1 MIIILYLFF
10 ALIIKNIKFGELL
23 TEWMQ
28 LYKTTVKPSTYSRT
42 KGHVKNH
49 IRPYFG
55 GMLVNKISL
64 QHCQAFTNKIFNLMP
79 AGAPIVTGIVK
90 RVLDYAIRLGLR
102 DNNPMQYVIRPKH
115 QASIQ
120 DLNKH
125 PNFYDRKELAKFLS
139 TAKELSLKHYALF
152 RLLAYSGIR
161 TGELIALTWQ
171 DLNFKT
177 KELAKIT
184 KFQNANGSFSWFPG
198 GQDDDYLTLYALNSF
213 AQALAYGA
221 DIPQTAAQKAFS
233 YIVPRIEKRLQD
245 DKTGSESAVAYALY
259 AAYTLS
265 AFPQNWAQMSQ
276 AKPYI
281 KRWADYA
288 DQQARFMTALGQIY
302 AAAVYHRLGDDVK
315 ANRYLDLVLSR
326 MKQNELT
333 GAYFAPEPQSWVW
346 YRDTISTQTVTLR
359 TLLELRPQSDK
370 IDPLTQWLLF
380 NRQVNSWSDP
390 KAAAQGVFTLLDV
403 MKHKGA
409 LSLPVSYTVRWAG
422 EEKNFSFEP
431 FDWTEDLQL
440 VRQGRQITP
449 QALQAQIEKKGV
461 LTDFASLSVIYKS
474 AEAKESPK
482 GVLNVTRKYFSRFT
496 QDGIQKIR
504 PVQNPPDLK
513 ATGC

>member
-1 MIIILYLFF
+1 MTKIIKYSNAKNETRYKFRYYAGLDELTGKKRYIKKAGFSSVDDAKKELLKLEYLNSIGE
-10 ALIIKNIKFGELL
+10 LTRPIKNIKFGELL

-177 KELAKIT
+177 KELTVNKTFANVDRQKTIQTPKSKAGTRLISLDDETVSTLKEWQLRQRKDFLKLGINTLGKGQLIFSNRANDYLSNEVIKSWGAKIAT
-184 KFQNANGSFSWFPG
+184 KAN
-198 GQDDDYLTLYALNSF
+198 LTRITSHGFRHTHASLLF
-213 AQALAYGA
+213 ASGV
-221 DIPQTAAQKAFS
+221 D
-233 YIVPRIEKRLQD
+233 
-245 DKTGSESAVAYALY
+245 
-259 AAYTLS
+259 
-265 AFPQNWAQMSQ
+265 
-276 AKPYI
+276 AK
-281 KRWADYA
+281 
-288 DQQARFMTALGQIY
+288 QVQARLGHANINTTLN
-302 AAAVYHRLGDDVK
+302 VYTHAIKDKQDKLGDAF
-315 ANRYLDLVLSR
+315 ANY
-326 MKQNELT
+326 
-333 GAYFAPEPQSWVW
+333 
-346 YRDTISTQTVTLR
+346 
-359 TLLELRPQSDK
+359 
-370 IDPLTQWLLF
+370 
-380 NRQVNSWSDP
+380 VNLGS
-390 KAAAQGVFTLLDV
+390 
-403 MKHKGA
+403 
-409 LSLPVSYTVRWAG
+409 
-422 EEKNFSFEP
+422 
-431 FDWTEDLQL
+431 
-440 VRQGRQITP
+440 
-449 QALQAQIEKKGV
+449 
-461 LTDFASLSVIYKS
+461 
-474 AEAKESPK
+474 
-482 GVLNVTRKYFSRFT
+482 
-496 QDGIQKIR
+496 
-504 PVQNPPDLK
+504 
-513 ATGC
+513 